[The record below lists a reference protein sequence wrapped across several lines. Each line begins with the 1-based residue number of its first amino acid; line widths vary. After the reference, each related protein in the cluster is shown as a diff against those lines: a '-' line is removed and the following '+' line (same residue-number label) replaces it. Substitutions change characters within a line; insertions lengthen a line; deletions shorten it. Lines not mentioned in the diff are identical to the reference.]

1 MFHRCP
7 IDRTTVKQLS
17 ESSTLSN
24 ISPSSSCVFACQ
36 SQCCP
41 KIARGGRCQRH
52 ILPPSPPLHRPTVKN
67 RPRTSEQ
74 GPKSGQLLPGFK
86 GPSPPPHHSAHCMTP
101 EFRPREKRGE
111 PTVEFKEAERIPRG
125 GQAATVTCQPTS
137 SGTCLRADRIPF
149 LHEPKCWKWK
159 SGREFGNQTELYL
172 IGTALQ
178 EEKSSRQKFVSG
190 ETTVGKSWMGLVG
203 LLGRVGGPFKPPE
216 RDDGCDL
223 ATVAPLPLDVATGGF
238 KVPHRCPLSLSLS

>member
-1 MFHRCP
+1 
-7 IDRTTVKQLS
+7 
-17 ESSTLSN
+17 
-24 ISPSSSCVFACQ
+24 
-36 SQCCP
+36 
-41 KIARGGRCQRH
+41 
-52 ILPPSPPLHRPTVKN
+52 
-67 RPRTSEQ
+67 
-74 GPKSGQLLPGFK
+74 
-86 GPSPPPHHSAHCMTP
+86 MTP

-149 LHEPKCWKWK
+149 LHEPKRWKWK

-223 ATVAPLPLDVATGGF
+223 ATVATLPLDVATGGF

>member
-7 IDRTTVKQLS
+7 IDRMTVKQLS

-41 KIARGGRCQRH
+41 KIAPGGRCQRH
-52 ILPPSPPLHRPTVKN
+52 ILPVYPPPPPSLFIGQPSKTGPEHRN
-67 RPRTSEQ
+67 RAQNPANCYR
-74 GPKSGQLLPGFK
+74 GLKA
-86 GPSPPPHHSAHCMTP
+86 PPPHPTAHCMTP

-137 SGTCLRADRIPF
+137 PGRHVPSGSQNPFFARAKTMEMEIRERI
-149 LHEPKCWKWK
+149 WQ
-159 SGREFGNQTELYL
+159 SN
-172 IGTALQ
+172 
-178 EEKSSRQKFVSG
+178 
-190 ETTVGKSWMGLVG
+190 
-203 LLGRVGGPFKPPE
+203 
-216 RDDGCDL
+216 
-223 ATVAPLPLDVATGGF
+223 
-238 KVPHRCPLSLSLS
+238 

>member
-1 MFHRCP
+1 MAGVRDTYCLFIP
-7 IDRTTVKQLS
+7 
-17 ESSTLSN
+17 
-24 ISPSSSCVFACQ
+24 SP
-36 SQCCP
+36 
-41 KIARGGRCQRH
+41 
-52 ILPPSPPLHRPTVKN
+52 PPLHRPTVKN

-137 SGTCLRADRIPF
+137 SGSTCLRADKIPF
-149 LHEPKCWKWK
+149 LQEPKRWKWK

-223 ATVAPLPLDVATGGF
+223 ATVATLPLDLATGGF